1 MPKKNQEKAVIKL
14 QNTFQSNEAIEE
26 VERRYVEKY
35 LPSIK
40 LLQINFWI
48 RILQQFKV
56 LYEEFSKSTE
66 KNEIW

>member
-56 LYEEFSKSTE
+56 LYEEFSNSTE

>member
-40 LLQINFWI
+40 LQQINF
-48 RILQQFKV
+48 
-56 LYEEFSKSTE
+56 
-66 KNEIW
+66 